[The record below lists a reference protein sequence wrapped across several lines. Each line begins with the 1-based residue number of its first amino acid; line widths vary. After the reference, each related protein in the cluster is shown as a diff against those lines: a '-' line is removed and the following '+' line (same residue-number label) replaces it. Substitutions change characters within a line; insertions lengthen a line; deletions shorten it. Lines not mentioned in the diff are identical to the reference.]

1 VHADANQ
8 LELALLNLTMNARD
22 AMDSGAIVIAAR
34 AETLAANQVGTL
46 EPGRYVCLSV
56 TDTGKGMDA
65 VTLSRAVE
73 PFFTTKGIGK
83 GTGLGLSTVHGLTE
97 QSGGQFIL
105 RSVEGQGTTAELWL
119 PVATGTAG
127 DAAGDAAGQAATAGG
142 SATRKLVVLAVDDD
156 NLVLMN
162 TVTMLE
168 DLGHTVFGATSATQA
183 LDILRRERHIDLLLT
198 DQAMPRMTGLELV
211 AAARAE
217 WPNLPVILASGYTD
231 LATGAH
237 GTIPRLGGE
246 E

>member
-1 VHADANQ
+1 
-8 LELALLNLTMNARD
+8 
-22 AMDSGAIVIAAR
+22 
-34 AETLAANQVGTL
+34 
-46 EPGRYVCLSV
+46 
-56 TDTGKGMDA
+56 
-65 VTLSRAVE
+65 
-73 PFFTTKGIGK
+73 
-83 GTGLGLSTVHGLTE
+83 
-97 QSGGQFIL
+97 
-105 RSVEGQGTTAELWL
+105 
-119 PVATGTAG
+119 
-127 DAAGDAAGQAATAGG
+127 
-142 SATRKLVVLAVDDD
+142 VLAVDDD

-237 GTIPRLGGE
+237 GAIPLLAKPFPLAILDRTITDAIAFFRPPGGE